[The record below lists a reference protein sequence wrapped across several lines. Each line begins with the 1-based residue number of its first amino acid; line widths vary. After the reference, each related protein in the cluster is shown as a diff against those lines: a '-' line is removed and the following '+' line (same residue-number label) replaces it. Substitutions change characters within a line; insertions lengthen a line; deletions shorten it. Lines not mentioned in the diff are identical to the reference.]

1 MKIVAEDKLVEER
14 TAELLQE
21 WERKKPIHVS
31 KDFQKGLINTACTC
45 TCSWKASVYSTCT
58 YCTFEYSKVMRNQ

>member
-31 KDFQKGLINTACTC
+31 EEFQKGLINTVHVHAAG
-45 TCSWKASVYSTCT
+45 KLMYIL
-58 YCTFEYSKVMRNQ
+58 YI

>member
-14 TAELLQE
+14 TVELLQE

-31 KDFQKGLINTACTC
+31 ILITIHTYTVYLYTC
-45 TCSWKASVYSTCT
+45 MFVYKNVHEIFMLKMSQLVV
-58 YCTFEYSKVMRNQ
+58 K

>member
-31 KDFQKGLINTACTC
+31 EGINKFNTVHVHAAG
-45 TCSWKASVYSTCT
+45 KLMYIL
-58 YCTFEYSKVMRNQ
+58 YI